1 MKAPSQHE
9 IAHEHEIA
17 ACAHE
22 RAADLHDAAR
32 LILSAMIYADDEDL
46 TQLAISSA
54 QLAFIHSK
62 TAYAASLAINDGLR
76 YGGHYDKCVDAASA
90 ALYEAEASTEIPEND
105 PEAQDR
111 NRAAATSHRY
121 AARCHNRRRG

>member
-1 MKAPSQHE
+1 MNAPSQHE
-9 IAHEHEIA
+9 IAA
-17 ACAHE
+17 RAHE

-32 LILSAMIYADDEDL
+32 LILSAMISAEGDEDL